1 MSKQSVDTLMA
12 GPRSPREQP
21 AVIATLGWRYH
32 HLGIPHSDPRPGE
45 KHIEKLGIHICGF
58 ESSPFG
64 IEWMRFDPDCEV
76 PTIVRTVPHLAFTVN
91 NLEEA
96 LAGRELLIAPNSPSP
111 GVRVAFI
118 VHEGAPV
125 ELLEFQ
131 NPGLD

>member
-12 GPRSPREQP
+12 PRSPREQP
-21 AVIATLGWRYH
+21 AVIAALGWRYH
-32 HLGIPHSDPRPGE
+32 HLGIPHSDPCPGE
-45 KHIEKLGIHICGF
+45 KHIEALGIHICGF

-76 PTIVRTVPHLAFTVN
+76 PTIVRTVPHLAFTVD